1 MLRSRKED
9 RSMKTQRHL
18 TPRLAGIAL
27 VMVVASPL
35 RAADPDLEHFRAE
48 IDAVVNG
55 LAPGTK
61 GALEWVGAD
70 PFEIRRDGHS
80 LSATITNARL
90 TLHADEVVRVALD
103 RVEIR
108 RTAAPD
114 HRNSE
119 NLAILLPNQVIF
131 AQADGTETKLTLED
145 GRAEAV
151 IDAKSGHTRETAVAI
166 AGARVDQPKTGAWI
180 SFGPLAMSSKLVA
193 ESDGRWNAPT
203 EFELKKVEFLFPQA
217 PAGGA
222 IERIAF
228 TGLSTGPKVD
238 ELERLRDNLAAL
250 EKDKEA
256 SLDARLARLLGVLPT
271 MPSVFGAVRGDAV
284 LERLNVRGGTGEPV
298 VSLTKAEFTTG
309 ATGFDGDMAEFR
321 FTIRE
326 DGLELAPSLFDARL
340 VPHRVIIDFGVENL
354 STAALSMVLR
364 AAALS
369 GSGEAAGQQ
378 QASQQMLG
386 ALALLNPVCRIY
398 EIAVDTQ
405 DVGAGV
411 TAEAKGTPLSP
422 KGYTAD
428 GDLVVRGWD
437 ALPNLAVGTPFIEYL
452 PLIEEFAEAVKAPD
466 GSPRLKSHLASAPPK
481 WASVNGNDLSVWF
494 EDSEPPSG
502 QPRLL
507 KPAEPPMQ
515 GGDVTDVQRALAAA
529 QLPVEQDGVYRLSTA
544 TAVARFQKQKGI
556 NISGIVDA
564 PTRLALGL
572 RAPAPR
578 PAGRK

>member
-1 MLRSRKED
+1 
-9 RSMKTQRHL
+9 MKTQRHL
-18 TPRLAGIAL
+18 TPGLAGIAL

-48 IDAVVNG
+48 IDAVING

-61 GALEWVGAD
+61 GALEWVSAD
-70 PFEIRRDGHS
+70 PFEIRRDGDG
-80 LSATITNARL
+80 LNATITNARL
-90 TLHADEVVRVALD
+90 TLHADEVVRLALD

-108 RTAAPD
+108 KTAARD
-114 HRNSE
+114 GRNSE
-119 NLAILLPNQVIF
+119 NLTVLLPKKVIF

-145 GRAEAV
+145 GRLEAV
-151 IDAKSGHTRETAVAI
+151 MDAKSGHARDTAVAI
-166 AGARVDQPKTGAWI
+166 VEARVDQPKTGAWI
-180 SFGPLAMSSKLVA
+180 NFGPLAMSSKLIA

-203 EFELKKVEFLFPQA
+203 EFELKKVEFFFPQA

-238 ELERLRDNLAAL
+238 ELERLRDTLAAL
-250 EKDKEA
+250 EKDQEA
-256 SLDARLARLLGVLPT
+256 SLDARLVRLLGVLPT
-271 MPSVFGAVRGDAV
+271 IPSVFGAVRGDAV
-284 LERLNVRGGTGEPV
+284 LEGLSVRGGAGEPL

-309 ATGFDGDMAEFR
+309 VTGFDGDMAALR

-326 DGLELAPSLFDARL
+326 DGLELAPSLSDVRL
-340 VPHRVIIDFGVENL
+340 VPRRVIIDFGVENL
-354 STAALSMVLR
+354 STAALSMMLR
-364 AAALS
+364 AATLS
-369 GSGEAAGQQ
+369 GSADAAEQQ

-386 ALALLNPVCRIY
+386 ALAMLNPVCRIY
-398 EIAVDTQ
+398 EIAIDTQ
-405 DVGAGV
+405 EVGAKLA
-411 TAEAKGTPLSP
+411 AEAKGSPLSRA
-422 KGYTAD
+422 GYTAD
-428 GDLVVRGWD
+428 GDLVVRGFD
-437 ALPNLAVGTPFIEYL
+437 ALPGLAVDTPFIEYL
-452 PLIEEFAEAVKAPD
+452 PLLKELAVVDKASD
-466 GSPRLKSHLASAPPK
+466 GSPRFNFHLASAPPK

-494 EDSEPPSG
+494 EESEPSPG

-507 KPAEPPMQ
+507 KPAEPPME
-515 GGDVTDVQRALAAA
+515 GRDVKDVQRALAAA

-556 NISGIVDA
+556 NVSGIVDA

-572 RAPAPR
+572 PAPAPW